1 MEQIRLIEFR
11 NQLALGELREITK
24 GAQRFGLQVG
34 PLLGFHGGF
43 SRTVSSKNVCN
54 GNILKN
60 PSVTDCENI
69 GLIVTN
75 QEVRCLV
82 KFSLLL

>member
-11 NQLALGELREITK
+11 NQLALSELREITK
-24 GAQRFGLQVG
+24 GAQRFALQVG

-54 GNILKN
+54 GNI
-60 PSVTDCENI
+60 
-69 GLIVTN
+69 
-75 QEVRCLV
+75 
-82 KFSLLL
+82 